1 MTTVHP
7 ESPGDFEFIVT
18 PAAPEQTKPAFDCG
32 VKTTLVSNYRN
43 STYISEAALASTFLR
58 MNLIFFFPLASTPLS
73 KMLLSP
79 PTRQAAIVSQMA

>member
-58 MNLIFFFPLASTPLS
+58 MNLIFFSLSLVPRYQKCSCPRRLA
-73 KMLLSP
+73 
-79 PTRQAAIVSQMA
+79 RQR